1 VLLHKKC
8 LWLLLLHLYIE
19 NFSTHEHFQLGTG
32 VPNFQKL
39 RRWYQVKFTVDQQG
53 LTDGVNWVS
62 RSLSTRPI
70 KTELLGIVID
80 ATGDEVFLSGSDLE
94 TSSKAHFAADI
105 VTKGKVL
112 VPGKLLAEIC
122 RSLPNKPI
130 TIALDGTR
138 VLVTSGAAK
147 FTLPTLSI
155 DEYPNLP
162 ELPEGTGTV
171 ASDTFAQA
179 VAQVAVAA
187 GRDDSLPTLTG
198 VHVEINEDSVT
209 LAATDRYRL
218 AVREFTWQPSQP
230 GVSTTALLRGRT
242 IAEAAKSL
250 ISAKN
255 VSLSIAPAV
264 NNDRLAGFAGAGKTM
279 TSRMLDGT
287 FPPYRHLLDQN
298 IISTAIVEVAP
309 FLDSVRRVALVTDK
323 TVPLRLEFN
332 GTTVSLEAGA
342 GEEAQATEAI
352 DILLN
357 GEPISIAFNP
367 TFLTDGLQAVGTP
380 FVQISFT
387 GSNKP
392 AILMGKNE
400 ATGNVVENYRY
411 LLMPMRYAS

>member
-1 VLLHKKC
+1 M
-8 LWLLLLHLYIE
+8 
-19 NFSTHEHFQLGTG
+19 
-32 VPNFQKL
+32 
-39 RRWYQVKFTVDQQG
+39 KFTVDQQG

-147 FTLPTLSI
+147 FTLPTLLI
-155 DEYPNLP
+155 NEYPHLP
-162 ELPEGTGTV
+162 ELPEGTGVV

-198 VHVEINEDSVT
+198 VHVEITEDSVT

-250 ISAKN
+250 IGAKN
-255 VSLSIAPAV
+255 ISLSIAPAV
-264 NNDRLAGFAGAGKTM
+264 NSDRLAGFATAGKTM

-309 FLDSVRRVALVTDK
+309 FLESVRRVALVTDK

-342 GEEAQATEAI
+342 GEEAQATETI

-357 GEPISIAFNP
+357 GESISIAFNP
-367 TFLTDGLQAVGTP
+367 TFLSDGLQAVGTA